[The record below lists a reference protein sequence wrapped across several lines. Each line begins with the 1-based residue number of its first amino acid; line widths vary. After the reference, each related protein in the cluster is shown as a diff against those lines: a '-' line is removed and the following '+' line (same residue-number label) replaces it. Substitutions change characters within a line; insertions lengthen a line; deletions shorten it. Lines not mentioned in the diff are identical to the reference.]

1 MTQAPFVSPRCGTER
16 SRQSS
21 LLALLLLGIA
31 HLARAYGV
39 MAMDQTKEG

>member
-16 SRQSS
+16 SRQSYM
-21 LLALLLLGIA
+21 ALLLLGIA